1 MDDEAMNKFSG
12 MFCFFLLQSSLIQ
25 ENLTLTQRVTYA
37 THFDLVKIWLLLLII
52 LKLIY
57 FHSFLYNLI
66 NCP

>member
-52 LKLIY
+52 PETAL
-57 FHSFLYNLI
+57 
-66 NCP
+66 